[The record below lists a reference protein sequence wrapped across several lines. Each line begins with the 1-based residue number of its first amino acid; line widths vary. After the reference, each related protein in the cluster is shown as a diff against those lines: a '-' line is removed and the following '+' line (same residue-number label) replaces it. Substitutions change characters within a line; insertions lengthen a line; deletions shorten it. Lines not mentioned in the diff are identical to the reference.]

1 MTDTKEGDLQY
12 KSEVSADLHETA
24 RDLRDL
30 KLISK
35 RTMAEFDELCL
46 TPIKPMSPEDI
57 REPGSFCASPE
68 CFARSR

>member
-12 KSEVSADLHETA
+12 KSEVLADLHETA

-35 RTMAEFDELCL
+35 HTR
-46 TPIKPMSPEDI
+46 
-57 REPGSFCASPE
+57 
-68 CFARSR
+68 